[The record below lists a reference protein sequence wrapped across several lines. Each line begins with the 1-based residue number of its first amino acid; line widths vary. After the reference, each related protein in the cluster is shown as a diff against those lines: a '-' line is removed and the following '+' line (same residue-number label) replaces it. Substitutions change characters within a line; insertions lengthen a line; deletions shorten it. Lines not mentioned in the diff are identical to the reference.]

1 MLQGIRKKKD
11 KNSFYEL
18 MFGILNFVLIFFK
31 LVIVVLNDKMQ
42 EKYSGWYLQAH
53 ISTNNTLQVWRVIIL
68 NKWKKQN
75 DI

>member
-42 EKYSGWYLQAH
+42 EKYSG
-53 ISTNNTLQVWRVIIL
+53 
-68 NKWKKQN
+68 
-75 DI
+75 